1 MKCAKGKIFVLQFM
15 ADKVIAER
23 MLHFMTLADTIHKSS
38 SWCYSSGPGTAMN
51 VFSSFAN
58 YTRIKFDYNFP
69 FLGMGL
75 RKRKRR
81 VNEWISVGKV

>member
-1 MKCAKGKIFVLQFM
+1 M

-38 SWCYSSGPGTAMN
+38 RKSSWCYSSGPGTAMN
-51 VFSSFAN
+51 EFSSFAN